1 MCVLD
6 AIRDTSHEEEQY
18 NNTTKV
24 LVGVNDSHSSL
35 DQQKVFGAVEQLLLA
50 AAVIRSYAVVAYLSQ
65 VKFSRDKTWL
75 YGLAGSLKWFAWCVR
90 GFSVVRTLADSINE
104 CRLIL
109 HVDRISMRYNTVSTH
124 FRGKLSR
131 PFAS

>member
-6 AIRDTSHEEEQY
+6 AIRDTSHEEEEH

-50 AAVIRSYAVVAYLSQ
+50 AAVMRL
-65 VKFSRDKTWL
+65 WL
-75 YGLAGSLKWFAWCVR
+75 ICPK
-90 GFSVVRTLADSINE
+90 
-104 CRLIL
+104 
-109 HVDRISMRYNTVSTH
+109 
-124 FRGKLSR
+124 
-131 PFAS
+131 